1 MSFSRSDRL
10 LDPNSLRVPDL
21 GIKRAP
27 EQKRSQETYE
37 RILRVTAQVLADE
50 GVERLST
57 NLVCQKAGLA
67 PTALYRYF
75 PNKYALLHELGIR
88 LMNAQNV
95 LVEEC
100 LPPEAF
106 TQPAQHLQPAMVKL
120 FMATFDVT
128 RKMPGG
134 VWIMRAL
141 RAVPTLQSVRIDS
154 HATVTREVHQALMH
168 LYPDAQS
175 EAVRTMVRMSTELV
189 YAMIEMLFDDS
200 SLQAQAVA
208 ESTAWIVHDMYDRV
222 GLIRPEG
229 APGAAASLATLSA

>member
-1 MSFSRSDRL
+1 MSSSRSDRL
-10 LDPNSLRVPDL
+10 LDPNALRVPDL

-95 LVEEC
+95 LVEAC

-106 TQPAQHLQPAMVKL
+106 TQPAVHLQPAMVKL

-128 RKMPGG
+128 RQMPGG

-141 RAVPTLQSVRIDS
+141 RAVPTLQSVRTES
-154 HATVTREVHQALMH
+154 HETVTREVHQALMQ
-168 LYPDAQS
+168 LYPEAPS
-175 EAVRTMVRMSTELV
+175 AAVRTMVRMSTELV

-200 SLQAQAVA
+200 SLQPQEVA
-208 ESTAWIVHDMYDRV
+208 DSTAWIVYDMYDRL
-222 GLIRPEG
+222 GLIPSESR
-229 APGAAASLATLSA
+229 